1 LIDLQQGTCHIE
13 KARKQS
19 IDAPRLAEMLA
30 GKTQSAQFLR
40 PQKKGTVPFSMGLSS
55 GMSDSRRHRGP
66 HPLDEELFSEEA
78 SATLRDAARD
88 LSWLRTRGYA
98 DASSI
103 KLVGDRYQLRGRQ
116 RVAVRRCAC
125 SDSARDDRAAKRR
138 DPPGMMARPLVIDGL
153 NVITT
158 IEVALAGGVLLLG
171 RDACIRDMASF
182 HGSYR
187 LVQETERAVAIF
199 VDVVESMKP
208 SEVTVYI
215 DRPVSNSGRLAEII
229 RTTAAANGSRLEA
242 MTADRVDETLK
253 ASSGVIATADSAIL
267 DQCGDWLNLARVAI
281 EQHRAELE
289 PLWLLD
295 LS

>member
-1 LIDLQQGTCHIE
+1 MI
-13 KARKQS
+13 
-19 IDAPRLAEMLA
+19 
-30 GKTQSAQFLR
+30 
-40 PQKKGTVPFSMGLSS
+40 
-55 GMSDSRRHRGP
+55 
-66 HPLDEELFSEEA
+66 
-78 SATLRDAARD
+78 
-88 LSWLRTRGYA
+88 
-98 DASSI
+98 
-103 KLVGDRYQLRGRQ
+103 
-116 RVAVRRCAC
+116 
-125 SDSARDDRAAKRR
+125 
-138 DPPGMMARPLVIDGL
+138 ARPLVVDGL

-215 DRPVSNSGRLAEII
+215 DRPVSNSGRLAETI
-229 RTTAAANGSRLEA
+229 RTTAAATGSRLEA
-242 MTADRVDETLK
+242 MTADSVDEILK
-253 ASSGVIATADSAIL
+253 TSSAVVATADSAIL
-267 DQCGDWLNLARVAI
+267 DQCGEWLNLARIAI
-281 EQHRAELE
+281 EQHHAEFE